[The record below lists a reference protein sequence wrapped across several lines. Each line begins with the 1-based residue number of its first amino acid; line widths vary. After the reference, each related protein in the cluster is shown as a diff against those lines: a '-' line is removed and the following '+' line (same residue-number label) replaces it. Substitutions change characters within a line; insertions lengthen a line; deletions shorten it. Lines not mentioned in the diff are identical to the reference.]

1 MKKIDSFRDEYFF
14 LSNFYSCPIIYD
26 GIKYSNA
33 ECAFQ
38 AQKTTDIEMRE
49 EFATL
54 KPEKGKKL
62 GRKVRLRDNWDTL
75 KFPIMYE
82 IVKAKFEQNPNLAKK
97 LIKTG
102 DAILEEGNNW
112 GDTIWGTVNGVGQ
125 NHLGKILM
133 KVREELKKKK

>member
-1 MKKIDSFRDEYFF
+1 MKKIDSFRNEYFF
-14 LSNFYSCPIIYD
+14 LSNFYSYPIIYD
-26 GIKYSNA
+26 GIEYRNT

-49 EFATL
+49 KFATL
-54 KPEKGKKL
+54 KPEKGKSL
-62 GRKVRLRDNWDTL
+62 GRKVRLRENWDTL

-102 DAILEEGNNW
+102 DAVLEEGNDW

>member
-1 MKKIDSFRDEYFF
+1 MKKINSFRNEYFF

-26 GIKYSNA
+26 GIEYRNT

-49 EFATL
+49 KFATL
-54 KPEKGKKL
+54 KPEKGKSL
-62 GRKVRLRDNWDTL
+62 GRKVRLRENWDTL

-102 DAILEEGNNW
+102 DAVLEEGNDW
-112 GDTIWGTVNGVGQ
+112 GDTVWGTVNGVGQ

>member
-1 MKKIDSFRDEYFF
+1 MKKIDSFRNEYFF

-26 GIKYSNA
+26 GIEYRNT

-38 AQKTTDIEMRE
+38 AQKTTDIEIRE
-49 EFATL
+49 KFSTL
-54 KPEKGKKL
+54 KPEKGKSL
-62 GRKVRLRDNWDTL
+62 GRKVRLRENWDTL

-102 DAILEEGNNW
+102 DAVLEEGNDW
-112 GDTIWGTVNGVGQ
+112 GDTI
-125 NHLGKILM
+125 
-133 KVREELKKKK
+133 